1 MSSDDRPVSLEAGA
15 PPSGAG
21 ALPTKQLRSRELRD
35 RLIASGRTLVEA
47 GGFAGTSMAAIARAA
62 GCSTGALYFRFRD
75 KEALFDC
82 VVEAVMNDAHAQL
95 DAWRKTGR
103 YQGLPPERTIALCVD
118 DYLAFVR
125 GNAGMVRALYQRSL
139 QDSRYL
145 EPLRRTALAMTAVW
159 CDAIADS
166 AGRRADAGY
175 VDTVRVALQFAS
187 GVLVHAVLTEPPFVP
202 LASAAMGPRLVEMVS
217 GFLQR
222 AAGEPAQTSPNSR
235 GRAPG
240 NTASRRAVSSP

>member
-1 MSSDDRPVSLEAGA
+1 VPSDDRAVSPDADGA
-15 PPSGAG
+15 PSGAG

-82 VVEAVMNDAHAQL
+82 VVESVMDDANAQI
-95 DAWRKTGR
+95 DSWRETGR
-103 YQGLPPERTIALCVD
+103 YRGLPLEHTIALCVG

-125 GNAGMVRALYQRSL
+125 GNSGMVRALYQRSL
-139 QDSRYL
+139 QDLRHL
-145 EPLRRTALAMTAVW
+145 APLRRTALAMTAVW
-159 CDAIADS
+159 CDAIAES
-166 AGRRADAGY
+166 AGRRDDAGF

-202 LASAAMGPRLVEMVS
+202 LDSEAMAPRLVEMVS

-222 AAGEPAQTSPNSR
+222 ATGEPAQTSPSSR

-240 NTASRRAVSSP
+240 NTASRRAASSP